1 MELQIKDEKDIRI
14 FVTMRKIRGIDVT
27 LKTLKSSDALDDMAI
42 VQWEEIKSQ
51 MLNELSLLLTETGIP
66 LMARA

>member
-14 FVTMRKIRGIDVT
+14 FVTMRKIRGIDET

>member
-14 FVTMRKIRGIDVT
+14 FVTMKKIRGIDET

-42 VQWEEIKSQ
+42 MQWEEIKSQ

>member
-14 FVTMRKIRGIDVT
+14 FVTMRKIRGIDNT
-27 LKTLKSSDALDDMAI
+27 LKTLKSSDAHDDMAI
-42 VQWEEIKSQ
+42 AQWEDIKSQ

>member
-1 MELQIKDEKDIRI
+1 MKLQIKDEKDIRI
-14 FVTMRKIRGIDVT
+14 FVTMRKIRGIDET
-27 LKTLKSSDALDDMAI
+27 LKTLKSSDSLDDMAI
-42 VQWEEIKSQ
+42 VQWEEIKAK